1 MANLII
7 LSGIPGAGKST
18 FINKHNWGGPI
29 IVLSTD
35 LIRKQLTGDASNLSK
50 DTEVW
55 KYVYGALEHPH
66 SDVTY
71 IVDATN
77 LVAKRRKSYLP
88 YKKNFDNIKLYCLL
102 VDLEVALERNEKRT
116 RHVPEDVIISMHQ
129 SLLKNMDID
138 DLIQAGYDEVRFI
151 ANN

>member
-1 MANLII
+1 MADLII

-18 FINKHNWGGPI
+18 FIKNYKWNRPI

-35 LIRKQLTGDASNLSK
+35 AIRKYLTGDASNLEK
-50 DTEVW
+50 DNEVW
-55 KYVYGALEHPH
+55 KFVYEALEHPFKEA
-66 SDVTY
+66 TY

-77 LVAKRRKSYLP
+77 LVAKRRKSYLK
-88 YKKNFDNIKLYCLL
+88 YKDNFDSIKLYCLL
-102 VDLEVALERNEKRT
+102 VDLEVALERNEQRS
-116 RHVPEDVIISMHQ
+116 RHVPEGVIINMHE
-129 SLLKNMDID
+129 SLKKNMDID